1 MGAVLTAFAIFTAI
15 MQEKSGL
22 NLVDFATGVMS
33 FSYAGMLGV
42 FMCALF
48 TDRGNTASV
57 ISALIVGILV
67 VLLVQPY
74 VLGPLTEQLLG
85 ERMLLAW
92 PWWTPIGGLCSFLVC
107 YMGKRKA

>member
-1 MGAVLTAFAIFTAI
+1 
-15 MQEKSGL
+15 
-22 NLVDFATGVMS
+22 
-33 FSYAGMLGV
+33 MLGV